1 MTTRRVKVVITGYY
15 EVNMDHAL
23 EDYGTTDPLLM
34 LQIDKENTQPEI
46 ALDQLA
52 AEDVSIKFDWV
63 N

>member
-1 MTTRRVKVVITGYY
+1 
-15 EVNMDHAL
+15 MDHAL
-23 EDYGTTDPLLM
+23 DDYGTTDPLLM